1 MKRLFSDPRVFTY
14 LGIAAVIGV
23 AAFFVTKGNGDYT
36 FTELLSNGFFAGGLI
51 VLGIGGLIFCR
62 NGGTFDTLG
71 YGISR
76 VGNVHWPWLR
86 REEMRRSSETIHEY
100 RERKAQ
106 SRTSPLPAV
115 AAGLIF
121 IVLAVLFLII

>member
-1 MKRLFSDPRVFTY
+1 MKRLFSDPRFFTY

-51 VLGIGGLIFCR
+51 VLGIGG
-62 NGGTFDTLG
+62 LG

>member
-1 MKRLFSDPRVFTY
+1 MKRLFNDPRFYTY

-23 AAFFVTKGNGDYT
+23 LAFFVTKGNGSYS
-36 FTELLSNGFFAGGLI
+36 FTDLLSNGFFAGGLI
-51 VLGIGGLIFCR
+51 VLGLGGLIFCR
-62 NGGTFDTLG
+62 NAGTFDTMG

-115 AAGLIF
+115 VAGLIF

>member
-1 MKRLFSDPRVFTY
+1 MKRLFNDPRFYTY

-23 AAFFVTKGNGDYT
+23 LAFFVTKGNGNYS
-36 FTELLSNGFFAGGLI
+36 FTDLLSNGFFAGGLI
-51 VLGIGGLIFCR
+51 VLGLGGLIFCR
-62 NGGTFDTLG
+62 NAGTFDTMG

-76 VGNVHWPWLR
+76 ATNVHWPWLR
-86 REEMRRSSETIHEY
+86 KEESRRSEESIHEY

-121 IVLAVLFLII
+121 LLLALIFLII